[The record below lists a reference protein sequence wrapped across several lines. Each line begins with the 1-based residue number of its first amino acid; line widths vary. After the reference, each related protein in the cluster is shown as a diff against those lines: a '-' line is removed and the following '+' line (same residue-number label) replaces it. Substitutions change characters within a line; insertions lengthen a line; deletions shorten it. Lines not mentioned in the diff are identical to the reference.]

1 MRAMGL
7 GLIGFILVG
16 ATACGPSG
24 PETALTGI
32 DTHALK
38 FHLYS
43 SDMGVHPSKSVLDD
57 PENPF
62 AHVPVDALN
71 NGTPQN
77 PATKWSFD
85 PAHAPPVAC
94 FYVWA
99 TTLAG
104 APNGENQFYTAERL
118 YDIYRYNLA
127 KPEDLETVRNMAIAA
142 FTALLTYFPDDYNRT
157 ADGKLQFDYASVAL
171 QRINTLAPGEPL
183 PQGWML
189 ITDSQG
195 NQRATRI

>member
-1 MRAMGL
+1 MRSWLLCSLAL
-7 GLIGFILVG
+7 
-16 ATACGPSG
+16 ATASCGGNGS
-24 PETALTGI
+24 ETPLAGI

-43 SDMGVHPSKSVLDD
+43 ADMGIHPSKSVLDD
-57 PENPF
+57 PENAF
-62 AHVPVDALN
+62 AQVPVDVLN

-118 YDIYRYNLA
+118 YDIYRFNLA
-127 KPEDLETVRNMAIAA
+127 NPEDLETVKTMAIGAY
-142 FTALLTYFPDDYNRT
+142 TALLTYFPQDYNRT
-157 ADGKLQFDYASVAL
+157 ADGKLEFDYASVSL
-171 QRINTLAPGEPL
+171 QRISTLAPGEPL

-195 NQRATRI
+195 NLRATRI